1 MQTFLVYY
9 RLYVIVALLKIR
21 IELVMIKLKML
32 DLASTIS
39 VRLESKDLRNS

>member
-9 RLYVIVALLKIR
+9 RLNVIVAVLKTR
-21 IELVMIKLKML
+21 VELVMIKLRML

-39 VRLESKDLRNS
+39 VRSGSKDRRNS